1 VWSSQVAGGRPGH
14 SLTFG
19 ITGLP
24 RSLRFQTVLE
34 APTALSH
41 LDLRANPGASQM
53 CARIKSHTYDD
64 SWYRNQCH
72 IFII

>member
-1 VWSSQVAGGRPGH
+1 VDRSSVHKMAEKAAIWVVGGYKYH
-14 SLTFG
+14 M
-19 ITGLP
+19 
-24 RSLRFQTVLE
+24 
-34 APTALSH
+34 SH
-41 LDLRANPGASQM
+41 PDLKANPDASQI